1 MATITGTTSSGF
13 SYSIPDGLKQDYRF
27 IRAYRDLKSQDT
39 DKQIDGATGLVAAV
53 FCNED
58 EEQRFLQHVAEKHG
72 RATVD
77 AVYSEI
83 GEILRACSEDAEAKK
98 S

>member
-1 MATITGTTSSGF
+1 MITGKTSSGF

-39 DKQIDGATGLVAAV
+39 DKQVDGATGLVAAV

-58 EEQRFLQHVAEKHG
+58 EEQRFLRHVERENG

-77 AVYSEI
+77 AVYTEL
-83 GEILRACSEDAEAKK
+83 GEIIRACMEDGDAKK